1 MKSIGIIVLNW
12 QGWQDTLVCL
22 ESLKALIYPGPI
34 SIIVCDNASE
44 DDSYLQILNWARQ
57 HYAEIALFYQEKGEC
72 LRAKEPGINEVEPG
86 ENEGAPFP
94 FILIQTGSN
103 LGFAGGNN
111 VGIRYALITQ
121 KYEYLWLLNNDTIVD
136 AYALSTLYEYAITHP
151 ELALIGSTIIDYN
164 QRDTIQCAG
173 GCHYSPLLTIFKPAL
188 AGKKLNQVT
197 QYDNKTMTLDYIFGA
212 ALFLPI
218 AAIQKVGLLNEEY
231 FLFYEELDYTQRL
244 KRQGYGI
251 GWCKNSFVYHKGSAS
266 VGSVHEGDRGK
277 LRRANYYENLSTLK
291 YTANFYPYLLP
302 LVMVLRFVGKSLALI
317 KRRDFYLF
325 APLFKA
331 YWDFIR
337 HQLIS

>member
-1 MKSIGIIVLNW
+1 LKNIGIIVLNW

-22 ESLKALIYPGPI
+22 ESLKALIYPGNI
-34 SIIVCDNASE
+34 SIIVCDNASS
-44 DDSYLQILNWARQ
+44 DDSYPQILNWARQ
-57 HYAEIALFYQEKGEC
+57 HYSEIALFYQEKEKC
-72 LRAKEPGINEVEPG
+72 LYAKEPGGNEL
-86 ENEGAPFP
+86 APFP
-94 FILIQTGSN
+94 FILIQTDSN

-111 VGIRYALITQ
+111 VGIRYALTTQ

-136 AYALSTLYEYAITHP
+136 AYALSILYEYAITHP
-151 ELALIGSTIIDYN
+151 GLALIGSTIIDYD

-173 GCHYSPLLTIFKPAL
+173 GCHYSPLLTIFKPVL
-188 AGKKLNQVT
+188 AGKKLNKIT
-197 QYDNKTMTLDYIFGA
+197 QYENQTIDYVFGA
-212 ALFLPI
+212 AMFLPI

-244 KRQGYGI
+244 KRQGYDI

-266 VGSVHEGDRGK
+266 VGNVQEGDRNK

-331 YWDFIR
+331 YWDFIK
-337 HQLIS
+337 HQLISNGSVKN